1 MDEDANIKHGVKG
14 LSELDWLYAKTVAT
28 AEKDTLQ
35 LHQLEK
41 CVMAL
46 QASAPTPAAF
56 SRLCDLAAA
65 ARLSEQPEF
74 QGWTAQTGRVRLA
87 SDAIAA
93 VGSVLFGL
101 GTLQHKT
108 QHI

>member
-1 MDEDANIKHGVKG
+1 
-14 LSELDWLYAKTVAT
+14 
-28 AEKDTLQ
+28 
-35 LHQLEK
+35 
-41 CVMAL
+41 MAL

-108 QHI
+108 QHKTQHILWCDGVWEHVAHPML